1 MEIKKIS
8 KIQFR
13 QDSEAN
19 FRAINPVLDQGEPAY
34 CTDTDT
40 LYIGKEGVPFS
51 QLQPQSSSSAIT
63 VDVPDNGDLYLRRR
77 FPNQTGAWVNVQ
89 ARYNEKT
96 FADIIKQPYG
106 EELDMNFDYIDNL
119 GIRTHVYAQRFLL
132 KVNQN
137 ANTFDTQSILNP
149 SETFKVKK
157 ILQVGGTI
165 MADQD
170 HEYMIPSSTASCTCN
185 VVFDKQHST
194 VSVNSTSTSDRT
206 EASIDLWVIYT
217 R

>member
-63 VDVPDNGDLYLRRR
+63 IDVPDNGDLYLRRR
-77 FPNQTGAWVNVQ
+77 LPNQTGAWVNVQ

-96 FADIIKQPYG
+96 LADIMRDRK
-106 EELDMNFDYIDNL
+106 
-119 GIRTHVYAQRFLL
+119 
-132 KVNQN
+132 
-137 ANTFDTQSILNP
+137 S
-149 SETFKVKK
+149 
-157 ILQVGGTI
+157 
-165 MADQD
+165 
-170 HEYMIPSSTASCTCN
+170 
-185 VVFDKQHST
+185 VV
-194 VSVNSTSTSDRT
+194 
-206 EASIDLWVIYT
+206 
-217 R
+217 